1 MKYQKKGIK
10 GTFITDEAFERITK
24 RGGSNLLL
32 ALFMHLKHTER
43 QYCTP
48 KKDYFSQSNE
58 QIMGEMGI
66 SRQTVQ
72 NLKGELVRLGLA
84 EIWQAKL
91 PASRRGRMLH
101 RTTSHITYYRLL
113 Y

>member
-1 MKYQKKGIK
+1 MKYHPQGSKGFLVSSAVSARIK
-10 GTFITDEAFERITK
+10 A
-24 RGGSNLLL
+24 RGGSNLVR
-32 ALFMHLKHTER
+32 AFFWHLKVAEQ

-84 EIWQAKL
+84 EVWQDKL
-91 PASRRGRMLH
+91 PASIRGRTLH

-113 Y
+113 G